1 MWCIPHC
8 RGLFVIRWAFNKEA
22 SSVNFIVDRF
32 SLPNSLILNLSLCV
46 AHTLVFGQLTSSLEF
61 LTVWFVVFSLSD
73 LPNHVRTTLIRRR
86 APSNRAVQVSASSQ
100 PPNKPLRTRDPVQ
113 TANLTDKA
121 HPSWPNHQL
130 QHLLSAPQPIRQ
142 NLQFQHML
150 LALPTRNCDG
160 MAERSKAMRSGRR
173 VLLSLPWHHRYHF
186 AAGYECPDTA
196 SVQHP
201 KY

>member
-1 MWCIPHC
+1 MSE
-8 RGLFVIRWAFNKEA
+8 RR
-22 SSVNFIVDRF
+22 
-32 SLPNSLILNLSLCV
+32 SLG
-46 AHTLVFGQLTSSLEF
+46 A
-61 LTVWFVVFSLSD
+61 
-73 LPNHVRTTLIRRR
+73 R
-86 APSNRAVQVSASSQ
+86 APSNRPVQVSASSQ

-113 TANLTDKA
+113 TANLTDKS

-142 NLQFQHML
+142 NLQFQHMF

-186 AAGYECPDTA
+186 AAGYECRDTA